1 MKNVSQPNVDPD
13 KTRELLRG
21 LSSWLETRE
30 GRLEAEIW
38 GLATEDDGKLA
49 RILLNRMMEQ
59 RAS

>member
-1 MKNVSQPNVDPD
+1 MSQTKVDPE

-38 GLATEDDGKLA
+38 GLAAEDDVTLA
-49 RILLNRMMEQ
+49 KILLNRMVENH
-59 RAS
+59 AS